1 MSDVAAP
8 APVRRRRRVL
18 RVFVYG
24 LIIVAL
30 LIAVALFGWQ
40 WWSVERFRESTDNAY
55 IRSEITPISS
65 KIQGYVEAVLVTDN
79 QHVDK
84 GATLIV
90 IQAEEYE
97 ARIDQAR
104 AELATSRTEL
114 EILASRRALQPSV
127 IAQAEAEQTFAE
139 AELTRAEQALERS
152 ESLIEGGITTRDRYD
167 DAVADAR
174 KARAAKRM
182 AAAGLATALKEP
194 LIIDAEKLQLEV
206 TIKEREVA
214 IAWAEM

>member
-1 MSDVAAP
+1 MSDETAP

-24 LIIVAL
+24 LIIVAI

-139 AELTRAEQALERS
+139 AEFARAEQALKRS

-174 KARAAKRM
+174 KARAAKRI

-194 LIIDAEKLQLEV
+194 LIIDAE
-206 TIKEREVA
+206 
-214 IAWAEM
+214 